1 MKKKEIIEVINE
13 QEYKNEL
20 DIIEKRIEETYRQV
34 YTYSNSKLIILY
46 YEIGSYINKHKRWGS
61 KYILR
66 LSNDLRHRKGM
77 SYRNLQYMRQF
88 ADEFSLDE
96 IMQQPA
102 AQIPWFTL
110 ITILEKCSNQES
122 RLWYI
127 NKTYEYGWSRS
138 DLTKQ
143 IKAKAYERNM
153 IEPIVSKGI
162 RDYDNKLIDEI
173 VKSSYYLPIKSNEI
187 NTEKE
192 LKEQMMYKLIELLQ
206 EVGKG
211 NAFVGREYKIKG
223 GKRTFYIDLLFY
235 NYLLHSF
242 LVIEVK
248 IGEYKSEYYGQLK
261 NYVSL
266 VDKEIRSEIDNK
278 TIGILLCR
286 NGESYVIKSTFE
298 SEETPL
304 IYTEY
309 ILLDKLD
316 DYLEKNKKE

>member
-34 YTYSNSKLIILY
+34 YTYSNPKLIFLY

-77 SYRNLQYMRQF
+77 SYDSLKRMSQF
-88 ADEFSLDE
+88 ARNISMQE
-96 IMQQPA
+96 IREQPVPQLA
-102 AQIPWFTL
+102 WG
-110 ITILEKCSNQES
+110 TIIEILKKNREHDAVI
-122 RLWYI
+122 WYI

-138 DLTKQ
+138 DLIKQ

-162 RDYDNKLIDEI
+162 KDYDNKLIDEI

-192 LKEQMMYKLIELLQ
+192 LKEQMMHKLIELLQ

-248 IGEYKSEYYGQLK
+248 IGEYKLEYYGQLK

>member
-13 QEYKNEL
+13 QEYKDEL

-138 DLTKQ
+138 DLIKQ

-162 RDYDNKLIDEI
+162 KDYDNEL
-173 VKSSYYLPIKSNEI
+173 IKSVIKANYYI
-187 NTEKE
+187 PISSNKVKNEKE
-192 LKEQMMYKLIELLQ
+192 LKDCMVNKIKEILQ
-206 EVGKG
+206 DTGKG
-211 NAFVGREYKIKG
+211 NAFVGEEFKIKSG
-223 GKRTFYIDLLFY
+223 NKTYYFDLLFY
-235 NYLLHSF
+235 NYLLHAF
-242 LVIEVK
+242 IVIEVK
-248 IGEYKSEYYGQLK
+248 IGEYKATHLGQLK
-261 NYVSL
+261 NYVKC
-266 VDKEIRSEIDNK
+266 VDQEHKSKIDNK
-278 TIGILLCR
+278 TIGILLCKDADIIIVG
-286 NGESYVIKSTFE
+286 NTIED
-298 SEETPL
+298 EETPL
-304 IYTEY
+304 ILSQY

-316 DYLEKNKKE
+316 DYLNEKS